1 MAKQKG
7 TEEPSNRKPNA
18 DATQEACSQ
27 PPYPTAGQAEG
38 DRQTVEEDLKQKQT
52 RKSSG
57 GSNDV

>member
-1 MAKQKG
+1 MAKQKR

-38 DRQTVEEDLKQKQT
+38 DRQTVEEDLKQKQKRET
-52 RKSSG
+52 KRRK
-57 GSNDV
+57 